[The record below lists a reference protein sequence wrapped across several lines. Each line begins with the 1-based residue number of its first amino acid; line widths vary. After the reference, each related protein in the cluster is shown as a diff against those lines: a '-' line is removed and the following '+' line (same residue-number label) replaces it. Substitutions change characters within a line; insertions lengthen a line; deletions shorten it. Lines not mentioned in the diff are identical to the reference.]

1 MDFTSTTANT
11 SHWNISRGSAEAS
24 PATCFL
30 TSFVA
35 SLDQLKQGVKPNG
48 KQNSSWLRDGLRQRK
63 CISLAKGIYLG
74 LRKEQNSF
82 LVFPEPTEISSSW
95 FMDPVN
101 GYRIGTGGIP
111 VLLQQ
116 LGIL

>member
-1 MDFTSTTANT
+1 MDFTSTTVNT
-11 SHWNISRGSAEAS
+11 SRWNISRGSAEAS
-24 PATCFL
+24 PPTS
-30 TSFVA
+30 SFVA

-48 KQNSSWLRDGLRQRK
+48 KQNSSWLRDGLGQRK
-63 CISLAKGIYLG
+63 CTSLAKGIYLG

-101 GYRIGTGGIP
+101 GYRIGTGGIQ